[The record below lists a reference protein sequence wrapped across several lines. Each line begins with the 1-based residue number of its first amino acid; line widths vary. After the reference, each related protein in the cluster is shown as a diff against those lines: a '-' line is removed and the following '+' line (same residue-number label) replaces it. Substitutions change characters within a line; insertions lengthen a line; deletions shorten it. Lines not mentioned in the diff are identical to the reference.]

1 MTKVFNKGRPACNA
15 MRSIAGRPKEK
26 IRSADLEKLMRAV
39 AGAIP
44 SGAKKILLVPPDFT
58 RFHSGAGEI
67 CGLLYRL
74 LSGSLEID
82 LLPALGT
89 HRPMTKTEM
98 DRMFPGIPHNRIH
111 VHDWRNGICSLGEI
125 PGGFV
130 AKLSGGKVDYPVR
143 VELARRIIEGKYDS
157 IISVSQIVPHEVV
170 GMAGGNKNLLV
181 GCAGPDTINKSHF
194 LGAVCNMEK
203 IMGHIESPVRQLLN
217 EAEDRFLTGLP
228 LTYILTVRAK
238 DEKGAMVTQ
247 GVFAG
252 RDRDC
257 YRAAARLSQQVN
269 IVKVNPLKKVVVYL
283 EASEF
288 KSTWL
293 GNKAIYRTRM
303 AIADSGE
310 LLIIAPG
317 LVEFGEAEINERLI
331 RKYGYRGTPATM
343 KAVAENDDL
352 RQNLGAAAH
361 LIHGSSEGRF
371 RIIYA
376 SGGLSKEEIESVGF
390 QSADLRECLA
400 KYNPEKLQDGFQQ
413 TAGEEFYFISNP
425 AIGLWQADLAKKAQ
439 SGKGT

>member
-1 MTKVFNKGRPACNA
+1 MTTMINKG
-15 MRSIAGRPKEK
+15 GPKDKIGGAELEK
-26 IRSADLEKLMRAV
+26 IMRAV
-39 AGAIP
+39 VDSIP
-44 SGAKKILLVPPDFT
+44 SGAKKILIIPPDFS

-67 CGLLYRL
+67 CSILYRL
-74 LSGSLEID
+74 ISGSVEVD

-89 HRPMTKTEM
+89 HRPMTREEM
-98 DRMFPGIPHNRIH
+98 DRMFPGIPHGRIY
-111 VHDWRNGICSLGEI
+111 VHDWQNGICSLGEI
-125 PGGFV
+125 PGEFV

-143 VELARRIIEGKYDS
+143 VELACRIIEGKYDA

-203 IMGHIESPVRQLLN
+203 IMGQIDSPVRQLLN
-217 EAEDRFLTGLP
+217 EAEDRFLAGLP
-228 LTYILTVRAK
+228 LMYILNVRAR
-238 DEKGAMVTQ
+238 DEEGVMVTR

-252 RDRDC
+252 RDRAC

-283 EASEF
+283 DPAEF

-303 AIADSGE
+303 AIADGGE
-310 LLIIAPG
+310 LLILAPG

-331 RKYGYRGTPATM
+331 RKYGYHGTPFTL
-343 KAVAENDDL
+343 KAVAENEDL

-371 RIIYA
+371 KIIYA
-376 SGGLSKEEIESVGF
+376 SGGLSRKEIESVGF
-390 QSADLRECLA
+390 QSTGLRECLE
-400 KYNPEKLQDGFQQ
+400 KYNPEKLKDGFHQA
-413 TAGEEFYFISNP
+413 AGEEFFFISNP
-425 AIGLWQADLAKKAQ
+425 AIGLWQA
-439 SGKGT
+439 

>member
-1 MTKVFNKGRPACNA
+1 MTKIFNKSGPARNA
-15 MRSIAGRPKEK
+15 THSVAGGPTEK
-26 IRSADLEKLMRAV
+26 ITGAELEELMRAV
-39 AGAIP
+39 AGTVP
-44 SGAKKILLVPPDFT
+44 SSAKKILLVPPDFT

-67 CGLLYRL
+67 CSILYRL

-89 HRPMTKTEM
+89 HRPMTKEEM

-111 VHDWRNGICSLGEI
+111 IHDWRNGICFLGEI
-125 PGGFV
+125 PGEFV
-130 AKLSGGKVDYPVR
+130 AKLSGGRVDYPVR
-143 VELARRIIEGKYDS
+143 VELARRIIDGRYDA
-157 IISVSQIVPHEVV
+157 IISVGQIVPHEVV

-203 IMGHIESPVRQLLN
+203 IMGQIDSPVRQLLN
-217 EAEDRFLTGLP
+217 EAEDRFLSGLP
-228 LTYILTVRAK
+228 LTYILNVRAR
-238 DEKGAMVTQ
+238 DEEGVIVTR

-252 RDRDC
+252 RERAC

-269 IVKVNPLKKVVVYL
+269 IVKVKPLKKVVVYL

-293 GNKAIYRTRM
+293 GNKAVYRTRM
-303 AIADSGE
+303 AIADGGE

-317 LVEFGEAEINERLI
+317 LVEFGEAEINEKLI
-331 RKYGYRGTPATM
+331 RKYGYRGTPATL
-343 KAVAENDDL
+343 KAVAENEDL

-371 RIIYA
+371 KIIYA
-376 SGGLSKEEIESVGF
+376 SGGLGRKEIESVGF
-390 QSADLRECLA
+390 QSADLRECLE
-400 KYNPEKLQDGFQQ
+400 KYNPENLKDGFQQ
-413 TAGEEFYFISNP
+413 VAGEEFYFISNP
-425 AIGLWQADLAKKAQ
+425 AIGLWKA
-439 SGKGT
+439 

>member
-1 MTKVFNKGRPACNA
+1 MTTMINKG
-15 MRSIAGRPKEK
+15 GPKDK
-26 IRSADLEKLMRAV
+26 IGGAELENVMRAA

-44 SGAKKILLVPPDFT
+44 SGAKKILLIPPDFT

-67 CGLLYRL
+67 CSVLYRL
-74 LSGSLEID
+74 ISGSLEVD

-89 HRPMTKTEM
+89 HRPMTKEEIN
-98 DRMFPGIPHNRIH
+98 RMFPGIPHNRIH
-111 VHDWRNGICSLGEI
+111 VHDWQNSICSLGEI
-125 PGGFV
+125 PGAFV
-130 AKLSGGKVDYPVR
+130 AKLSDGRVDYPVR
-143 VELARRIIEGKYDS
+143 VELACRIVEGKYDS

-217 EAEDRFLTGLP
+217 EAEDLFLKDLP

-238 DEKGAMVTQ
+238 DEEGAMVTR
-247 GVFAG
+247 GVFVG
-252 RDRDC
+252 RDREC

-269 IVKVNPLKKVVVYL
+269 IVKVKPLKKVVVYL
-283 EASEF
+283 DASEF

-303 AIADSGE
+303 AIADRGE

-317 LVEFGEAEINERLI
+317 LVEFGEAEINEKLI
-331 RKYGYRGTPATM
+331 RKYGYRGTPATL
-343 KAVAENDDL
+343 KAVAENEDL

-361 LIHGSSEGRF
+361 LIHGSSEDRF
-371 RIIYA
+371 KIVYA
-376 SGGLSKEEIESVGF
+376 SGGLSRKEIESVGF
-390 QSADLRECLA
+390 QSADFRECLE
-400 KYNPEKLQDGFQQ
+400 KYNPEKLKDGLQQ
-413 TAGEEFYFISNP
+413 IAGEEFYFISNP
-425 AIGLWQADLAKKAQ
+425 AIGLWQA
-439 SGKGT
+439 